1 MRASLGNRAY
11 CTLAAVALSSLAW
24 PMKSVAGEWEFKL
37 APLFLWGISLDA
49 DATIGTETVPLDLS
63 FEDDVIENMDTVFT
77 FHFEAKNDDLILF
90 AEYQYVKLDPS
101 LSIGPVDADVEFENT
116 AIELG
121 AGWEFSRSE
130 RIGWE
135 MLLGLRYLDQDVDVD
150 GTLNLPEPPNGPG
163 ALPLAV
169 AGGDDWYHPFLG
181 LRGDYKFGSRWSL
194 LGRGDYGYSDSDNS
208 LLNLSLMFDYRFKQW
223 GSAFIGWRYQDV
235 NYDSGSGD
243 DQYGFDGV
251 QQGPLVGL
259 TLYW

>member
-1 MRASLGNRAY
+1 
-11 CTLAAVALSSLAW
+11 
-24 PMKSVAGEWEFKL
+24 MKSAADEWEFKL
-37 APLFLWGISLDA
+37 SPLFLWGISLDA

-77 FHFEAKNDDLILF
+77 FHFEAKNDDLIFF

-101 LSIGPVDADVEFENT
+101 LSIGAVDADVEFENT

-121 AGWEFSRSE
+121 AGWEFFRSE
-130 RIGWE
+130 RIDWE

-150 GTLNLPEPPNGPG
+150 GTLSLPEPPNGPG

-181 LRGDYKFGSRWSL
+181 IRGDYRLGSRWSL

-208 LLNLSLMFDYRFKQW
+208 LLNLSVMFDYRFKQW

-235 NYDSGSGD
+235 DYDSGAGSD
-243 DQYGFDGV
+243 RYAFDGI
-251 QQGPLVGL
+251 QQGPLMGL